1 MASFKYD
8 PFMRGI
14 SLSFKCSECGKSQKT
29 YFYTIPTPFYD
40 NPENSDAYNHHK
52 YECLNCQKVYDITL
66 HSNMQSGDGEICG
79 LVDENLIEAQ
89 EESFDEW
96 AYYKNLFDQVKEE
109 IKEDRKYIDL
119 FNESMASVEGVIE
132 TVNGLFEKDK
142 KVMYPMLYVNLIASM
157 EAYLADTFIKSV
169 LENEEYKRK
178 FIETFKDFRKQQ
190 IPLRAIYEKMDGIDE
205 FISNTL
211 RDVVYHNLG
220 KVRKMYKDTLD
231 VDLGNIEKLAKAIS
245 KRHDIVHRNCKDKEG
260 NNVRINKEDVEELY
274 KQVTEFV
281 EKIDV
286 QIHPEPMLEQ
296 EQ

>member
-1 MASFKYD
+1 
-8 PFMRGI
+8 
-14 SLSFKCSECGKSQKT
+14 
-29 YFYTIPTPFYD
+29 
-40 NPENSDAYNHHK
+40 
-52 YECLNCQKVYDITL
+52 
-66 HSNMQSGDGEICG
+66 
-79 LVDENLIEAQ
+79 
-89 EESFDEW
+89 
-96 AYYKNLFDQVKEE
+96 
-109 IKEDRKYIDL
+109 
-119 FNESMASVEGVIE
+119 
-132 TVNGLFEKDK
+132 
-142 KVMYPMLYVNLIASM
+142 MLYVNLIASM